1 MHAYSYYLSWKADDE
16 VPYCPGLSVQL
27 TEPATVINVSIKNS
41 IFYSNRGKGTS
52 LYINGKGRNP
62 NIALTG
68 LQFWNNS
75 AIKFDGR
82 VSTLR
87 VVHKNSNI
95 NNHYQQSL
103 LNMSSCNFYD
113 NHGGQNMLSYAVEGG
128 PSKVIID
135 HRTFLS
141 NNFSNALIKLK
152 VQTKILLIS
161 NTNFVANTH
170 KGGVIHLL
178 VYSTDF
184 TLVSIKFEKNF
195 DSIVGGVVVSLNSN
209 ENIKSI

>member
-1 MHAYSYYLSWKADDE
+1 
-16 VPYCPGLSVQL
+16 
-27 TEPATVINVSIKNS
+27 
-41 IFYSNRGKGTS
+41 
-52 LYINGKGRNP
+52 
-62 NIALTG
+62 
-68 LQFWNNS
+68 
-75 AIKFDGR
+75 
-82 VSTLR
+82 
-87 VVHKNSNI
+87 
-95 NNHYQQSL
+95 
-103 LNMSSCNFYD
+103 
-113 NHGGQNMLSYAVEGG
+113 MLSYAVEGG